1 MSHWPLILS
10 AAAILM
16 ITMGARQS
24 LGLFISPLNTA
35 TGLGIRAIS
44 FAMAVAQFVWGAA
57 QPVARA
63 VADRYGPG
71 RVLAFGVVVMA
82 LGFALTPF
90 MANQWG
96 LVFHHRAAQRGR
108 FGGGQLFGADRSRCA
123 AAQPA
128 VARHGIGRHQCGWV
142 VRPVRLRSL
151 AAAPDLGFRLGWR
164 DVLAGLISSPRCR
177 SRARCAAAQ
186 ARTKPR
192 TSPRVAGPQHGQ
204 GLAGGAAPAIAD
216 RSYLLL
222 HAGFFTCG
230 FHIAFLVTHLPG
242 EVQLCGL
249 PAQVASW
256 SLALIG
262 LSNIAGSLAAGWA
275 VQRYRSKYVLAWM
288 YGSRA
293 LLVAL
298 YLMAPKT
305 AMTFYIF
312 AVGLGLTWLAT
323 VPPTAGVVGKLFG
336 TRYLGTLFGLTLL
349 SHQIGGFLGA
359 WLGGIAII
367 QTGDY
372 NWMWYADMALA
383 AAAALCN
390 LPIREAGCARR
401 SSPPERGEFA
411 FARARRWPQSS
422 AVAPRTKR
430 NTAVGRPCASTSGR
444 DQRGHPAASPGRRP
458 GCDVLPGRRR
468 PVSSPAPSVS
478 KLIGA
483 SNHALDLGGV
493 RCRGMV
499 CGAHLP

>member
-1 MSHWPLILS
+1 MSLSSRAMSHWPLILS

-35 TGLGIRAIS
+35 TGLGIGAIS

-57 QPVARA
+57 QPVAGA

-96 LVFHHRAAQRGR
+96 LVFTIGLLSAAGSGAGSFSVLIGAAAQRLSPQLRGMASGAINAGGS
-108 FGGGQLFGADRSRCA
+108 FGQFVFAPLLQRLISGF
-123 AAQPA
+123 
-128 VARHGIGRHQCGWV
+128 GWV
-142 VRPVRLRSL
+142 GAMFSLALISL
-151 AAAPDLGFRLGWR
+151 AALPFARALRGRASPDEAATHHLESPAHNM
-164 DVLAGLISSPRCR
+164 VKGL
-177 SRARCAAAQ
+177 
-186 ARTKPR
+186 
-192 TSPRVAGPQHGQ
+192 RVALRH
-204 GLAGGAAPAIAD
+204 AIAD

-390 LPIREAGCARR
+390 LPIREA
-401 SSPPERGEFA
+401 
-411 FARARRWPQSS
+411 Q
-422 AVAPRTKR
+422 V
-430 NTAVGRPCASTSGR
+430 RPAI
-444 DQRGHPAASPGRRP
+444 QPA
-458 GCDVLPGRRR
+458 
-468 PVSSPAPSVS
+468 
-478 KLIGA
+478 
-483 SNHALDLGGV
+483 
-493 RCRGMV
+493 
-499 CGAHLP
+499 